1 MTDSKPE
8 LRAAALARRDSLPA
22 DTRTAAALSLAA
34 TALPIPV
41 QPGTIVAGYSPIRS
55 ELDPGPLMETFRLQ
69 GAKLALPVIVA
80 RARPLLFRAWHAGEP
95 LKKGAL
101 GILEP
106 DERAAEV
113 APDVLLVPLAA
124 FDRNGHRIGYGAGH
138 YDRSLSL
145 LRAKKR
151 CTAIGLAFSVQE
163 VDAVPHDHHDQR
175 LDYVLTEREIIHLR
189 SA

>member
-8 LRAAALARRDSLPA
+8 LRSAALARRDRLPA
-22 DTRTAAALSLAA
+22 DKRTAAALSLAA
-34 TALPIPV
+34 TALPISVP
-41 QPGTIVAGYSPIRS
+41 PGAIVAGYSPIRS
-55 ELDPGPLMETFRLQ
+55 EMDPGPLMETFRLQ
-69 GAKLALPVIVA
+69 GAGLALPVIVA
-80 RARPLLFRAWHAGEP
+80 RDAPLLFRAWHAGAP

-106 DERAAEV
+106 DAQAAEV
-113 APDVLLVPLAA
+113 EPDILLVPLAA

-138 YDRSLSL
+138 YDRSLAL
-145 LRAKKR
+145 LRRKKR

-163 VDAVPHDHHDQR
+163 VDSVPHDHHDQR